1 MSEGI
6 RIVPYRDRG
15 WVLEGTTQVISP
27 NQLPREIL
35 LSPETT
41 FTVIY
46 REEEYTFPKQSIL
59 RFLDNS
65 EEYLPYPKYLI
76 LEALSGYIEVGTSVP
91 LQVNVRFTNGTSKTT
106 FENIA
111 LRSSDP
117 ETMEV
122 TSTESGY
129 SIVPLKSGEVLL
141 YVSYL
146 DELVIS
152 KSFIVL
158 NLNEKLFPQLN
169 YSGQFPNGIN

>member
-15 WVLEGTTQVISP
+15 WALEGTTQ
-27 NQLPREIL
+27 IL
-35 LSPETT
+35 VASRIPQSIIESADST

-46 REEEYTFPKQSIL
+46 REVEYVFPKQSIL

-65 EEYLPYPKYLI
+65 EEYLPYPKYII
-76 LEALSGYIEVGTSVP
+76 LEALSGYIEVGTP
-91 LQVNVRFTNGTSKTT
+91 INLEVNIRFTNGTSKTT
-106 FENIA
+106 FENIS

-117 ETMEV
+117 EIMDVE
-122 TSTESGY
+122 STEGGY
-129 SIVPLKSGEVLL
+129 NIAPLKKGEVVL

-158 NLNEKLFPQLN
+158 NMNEKLFPQLN

>member
-15 WVLEGTTQVISP
+15 WALEGTTQILVASRI
-27 NQLPREIL
+27 PREIL

-46 REEEYTFPKQSIL
+46 RESEYTFPKQSLL

-76 LEALSGYIEVGTSVP
+76 LEALSGYIEVGTAVP

-106 FENIA
+106 FENVS

-117 ETMEV
+117 ETMDV
-122 TSTESGY
+122 TITEDGY
-129 SIVPLKSGEVLL
+129 NITPLKKGEAVL
-141 YVSYL
+141 YVTYL

-158 NLNEKLFPQLN
+158 NLDEKLFPQLN

>member
-15 WVLEGTTQVISP
+15 WVLEGTTQVLVSSRIPQSII
-27 NQLPREIL
+27 QSE
-35 LSPETT
+35 ETT

-46 REEEYTFPKQSIL
+46 RETEYTFPKQSIL

-76 LEALSGYIEVGTSVP
+76 LEALSGYVEVGVPVP

-106 FENIA
+106 FENISF
-111 LRSSDP
+111 RSSDKDILEVVP
-117 ETMEV
+117 TETGHSINPIKKGEV
-122 TSTESGY
+122 T
-129 SIVPLKSGEVLL
+129 L

-158 NLNEKLFPQLN
+158 KENEKLFPQIN
-169 YSGQFPNGIN
+169 FSGQFPNGIN

>member
-15 WVLEGTTQVISP
+15 WVLEGTTQVLVASRIPQSII
-27 NQLPREIL
+27 QSE
-35 LSPETT
+35 ETT

-46 REEEYTFPKQSIL
+46 RENEYTFPKQSIL

-76 LEALSGYIEVGTSVP
+76 LEALSGYVEVGTPVT
-91 LQVNVRFTNGTSKTT
+91 LQVNVRCTNGTSKTT
-106 FENIA
+106 FENIS
-111 LRSSDP
+111 LRSSDEGIMKVVES
-117 ETMEV
+117 ET
-122 TSTESGY
+122 GY
-129 SIVPLKSGEVLL
+129 NLSPLKRGEAVL

-158 NLNEKLFPQLN
+158 QENEKLFPQIDF
-169 YSGQFPNGIN
+169 SGQFPNGIN